1 MRLLDSK
8 SGSVVKT
15 VPDPDPSDGQRPS
28 NARSPEHAA
37 GRLVDP
43 LGKLMMMGIDVLGLF
58 PAVSN

>member
-1 MRLLDSK
+1 MRLLDSP
-8 SGSVVKT
+8 SGEVVKT
-15 VPDPDPSDGQRPS
+15 VPDVSDGQPR
-28 NARSPEHAA
+28 NTVKILQAA